1 MLQLKKSQQANKP
14 LQPHRGIIGIQGYIS
29 IGKHIDIIS
38 SMYYRKK
45 NHHLNKL
52 PKLYNRITHLEV
64 DEPGGKLGR
73 YGIIEM

>member
-1 MLQLKKSQQANKP
+1 
-14 LQPHRGIIGIQGYIS
+14 
-29 IGKHIDIIS
+29 
-38 SMYYRKK
+38 MYYRK

-64 DEPGGKLGR
+64 DEPGGKLGK